1 MGLIRE
7 INRNETKY
15 QKALERLAGIALD
28 DEIKR
33 LEPEQI
39 EIIHNEMIAK
49 FGGLYGIRDNGLFLS
64 LCTAPFQECFGEELY
79 PTLFEKAAKYLESF
93 ARYQVFLDGNKRTG
107 FTTMCVFLGINGYE
121 FDMGNIEAEKF
132 VLDIANGKYKELQEI
147 AEIIIENSVY
157 VKEFST
163 NHMIEDKE
171 ER

>member
-1 MGLIRE
+1 MGLIHE

-15 QKALERLAGIALD
+15 QKALERLAGID
-28 DEIKR
+28 FNDEIQK

-39 EIIHNEMIAK
+39 EIIHDEMIAK
-49 FGGLYGIRDNGLFLS
+49 FGGINGIRDNGLFLS

-121 FDMGNIEAEKF
+121 FDMSNEEAELF
-132 VLDIANGKYKELQEI
+132 VLDIANGKYPNLEEI
-147 AEIIIENSVY
+147 AEI
-157 VKEFST
+157 T
-163 NHMIEDKE
+163 NKNANKIFRIK
-171 ER
+171 